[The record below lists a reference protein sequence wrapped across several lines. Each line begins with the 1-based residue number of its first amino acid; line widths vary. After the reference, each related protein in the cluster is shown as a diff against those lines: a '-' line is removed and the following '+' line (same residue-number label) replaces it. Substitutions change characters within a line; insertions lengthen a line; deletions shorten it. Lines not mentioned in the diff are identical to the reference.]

1 MRAQGHAAE
10 PPLEQMA
17 AGLGGAHRES
27 TPLLGC
33 HLSEGR
39 VNTMIGLAVS
49 ANLAA
54 MFLLKRP
61 RRIWYAAVTLIE
73 G

>member
-1 MRAQGHAAE
+1 
-10 PPLEQMA
+10 
-17 AGLGGAHRES
+17 
-27 TPLLGC
+27 
-33 HLSEGR
+33 
-39 VNTMIGLAVS
+39 MIGLAVS

-54 MFLLKRP
+54 MFLLKPP